1 MALIGEG
8 REQRKRLLYL
18 GTVTFLRERLDWPW
32 GYLLWGTETLFTQ
45 KSAYGEWIT
54 DSRIELSLI
63 KCECGKYPKTSS
75 QISWMFVE
83 LILLPTLPL
92 LFFTFF
98 SFLFLFPFPS
108 FFPFLPFPFFPSFP
122 SVPPSLPSLLFFLS
136 YTIFSLFLFLFSFL
150 LCPFCS
156 WEISSDLLNKDFL
169 RAGVQNNASNSFHPS
184 PKSV

>member
-1 MALIGEG
+1 MIYTINQNSWSLSFPTQFWQMYQEKMALIGEG

-32 GYLLWGTETLFTQ
+32 GYLVWGTETLFTQ

-75 QISWMFVE
+75 HISRMFVE

-98 SFLFLFPFPS
+98 SFLFLFS
-108 FFPFLPFPFFPSFP
+108 FPFLSLLLFF
-122 SVPPSLPSLLFFLS
+122 PSLPSSPSFLSFLDYFFFIFVSFFLPPLPL
-136 YTIFSLFLFLFSFL
+136 SL
-150 LCPFCS
+150 
-156 WEISSDLLNKDFL
+156 L
-169 RAGVQNNASNSFHPS
+169 RNQFRSAQ
-184 PKSV
+184 